1 MSALKNLV
9 ERLAENTRA
18 FLPAPMH
25 IDGSERLRACIGALL
40 GLLLTGIATHFAI
53 GSSSNIPL
61 LIAPMGASAVLL
73 FAVPASPLAQPWAL
87 IGGNLVSA
95 LIGVACTKLLSDPLA
110 AASLAAAGAIAA
122 MFALRCL
129 HPPSGA
135 VALTAVLGG
144 PSIHALGFSYILA
157 PVGLNSLLLLLGAM
171 LYNNLTRR
179 RYPHPAHVEHRNS
192 HATRDKLPTER
203 VGFSSADLDAVLNR
217 YNQVLDIGRD
227 DLEEILQQTEM
238 QAYHRRFGEIRC
250 EDCMSRDVVSVRA
263 DTPLREAWALL
274 RRHKIRALPVVDKN
288 RQLLGIVTLTDLL
301 RGHDLTSLESARRTV
316 AGLLRGQSLRGV
328 GSVMTRHVTT
338 ARVDAA
344 LITLIPALSRAGL
357 HHIPIVDDANRLAGM
372 LTQSDLLAALY
383 RARMEEMPGEAPLLR
398 KAA

>member
-1 MSALKNLV
+1 MTVRATLNLFH
-9 ERLAENTRA
+9 RFRAGLHA
-18 FLPAPMH
+18 FLPAPVQV
-25 IDGSERLRACIGALL
+25 DGRERLRACLGALL
-40 GLLLTGIATHFAI
+40 GLLLTGVATHLAL
-53 GSSSNIPL
+53 GAGSNIPL

-73 FAVPASPLAQPWAL
+73 FAVPASPLAQPWSL

-95 LIGVACTKLLSDPLA
+95 LIGVACAKLVADPLSA
-110 AASLAAAGAIAA
+110 AALAAAGAIGA

-144 PSIHALGFSYILA
+144 PAIHALGFQYLLA
-157 PVGLNSLLLLLGAM
+157 PVGLNSLLLLLGAL

-179 RYPHPAHVEHRNS
+179 RYPHPAQVEHRNS
-192 HATRDKLPTER
+192 HATRDLPPAER
-203 VGFSSADLDAVLNR
+203 IGFSSADLDAVLKR

-238 QAYHRRFGEIRC
+238 QAYHRRFGEMRC
-250 EDCMSRDVVSVRA
+250 EDCMSRDVVAVTA
-263 DTPLREAWALL
+263 DMSQREAWGLL
-274 RRHKIRALPVVDKN
+274 RRHKIKALPVVDAQ
-288 RQLLGIVTLTDLL
+288 RRLLGIITLTDLL

-316 AGLLRGQSLRGV
+316 AGLLRGQRLSRV
-328 GSVMTRHVTT
+328 GSVMTRRVTSAT
-338 ARVDAA
+338 SDQP
-344 LITLIPALSRAGL
+344 LISLIPILSNASL
-357 HHIPIVDDANRLAGM
+357 HHVPIIDQAGRLVGM

-383 RARMEEMPGEAPLLR
+383 RARIEEAPLLR